1 MMEIYNWK
9 YYLRKSLISHGRW
22 FCLFVPMTRKEIEAL
37 AHIRNKI
44 CQKALLLL
52 SPWLKGDFRGQG
64 ISFFSVWLLKL
75 LYQYLDYCS
84 LRIIWQYK
92 SYVCFSSF
100 HLCFSLLTSG
110 HEREKPSLSYRIC
123 QLLS

>member
-84 LRIIWQYK
+84 LRIICSIK
-92 SYVCFSSF
+92 ATFASLHSIYVSPS
-100 HLCFSLLTSG
+100 SG